1 MDAVSV
7 PDRFMSG
14 LSTTSVVDGVPAFF
28 TLGSG
33 WRFIIIMLYVHRPR
47 ISLSVLRFACRRADF
62 PDVSTEFFSPWLKS
76 HRLIKQRLFRKDTVN
91 FSTGEANAFYQP
103 ITNTMTIEAGIVQ
116 PPLFF
121 EHGTAALSYGGL
133 GQVVGHE
140 MMHGYDVNGIL
151 LDALGSRILNTDSLS
166 AQEYQQRVLC
176 LRQAYKQAESERAM
190 VLVDDKADSEGF
202 ADFTGLQLAYSAY
215 RRLQPRER
223 LAVVPDVGLTAEQT
237 FFVAHC
243 LKWCD
248 LIAKRRPTSRY
259 WPGHSRCIVPLRNM
273 PEFAAAFSCSK
284 GAPMN
289 PKSKCSFWA

>member
-1 MDAVSV
+1 MAVN
-7 PDRFMSG
+7 
-14 LSTTSVVDGVPAFF
+14 LKA
-28 TLGSG
+28 
-33 WRFIIIMLYVHRPR
+33 
-47 ISLSVLRFACRRADF
+47 VLRDKLLSARWMEGWMQSNGINKASNMGLVVGYPKDADTVAQREAFYAEF
-62 PDVSTEFFSPWLKS
+62 PDVGTKFFSPWLES

-151 LDALGSRILNTDSLS
+151 LDALGSRILDTDSLS
-166 AQEYQQRVLC
+166 AQQYQLRLLC
-176 LRQAYKQAESERAM
+176 LRQAYKQAESGRAM
-190 VLVDDKADSEGF
+190 VLVDDKVDSEGF

-259 WPGHSRCIVPLRNM
+259 WPGRSRCIVPLRNM

>member
-1 MDAVSV
+1 
-7 PDRFMSG
+7 
-14 LSTTSVVDGVPAFF
+14 
-28 TLGSG
+28 
-33 WRFIIIMLYVHRPR
+33 
-47 ISLSVLRFACRRADF
+47 
-62 PDVSTEFFSPWLKS
+62 
-76 HRLIKQRLFRKDTVN
+76 
-91 FSTGEANAFYQP
+91 
-103 ITNTMTIEAGIVQ
+103 
-116 PPLFF
+116 
-121 EHGTAALSYGGL
+121 
-133 GQVVGHE
+133 

-151 LDALGSRILNTDSLS
+151 LDALGSRILDTDSLS
-166 AQEYQQRVLC
+166 AQQYQLRLLC
-176 LRQAYKQAESERAM
+176 LRQAYKQAESGRAM
-190 VLVDDKADSEGF
+190 VLVDDKVDSEGF

-259 WPGHSRCIVPLRNM
+259 WPGRSRCIVPLRNM